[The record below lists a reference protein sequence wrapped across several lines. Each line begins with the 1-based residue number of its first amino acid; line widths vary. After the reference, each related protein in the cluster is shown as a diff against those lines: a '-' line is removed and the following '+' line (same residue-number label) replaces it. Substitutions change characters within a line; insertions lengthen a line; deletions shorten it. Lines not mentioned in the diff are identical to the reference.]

1 MRDYKFYLEDIQ
13 SSIQKIGKFTKGLSL
28 QKFQKDDLVIDAVIR
43 NLAVIGEAS
52 KSIPDKIKKKYP
64 NIEWEK
70 IAALRNILVHEY
82 FGIDEQI
89 VWDIITNKLPELKK
103 TISTALKAVPP
114 LS

>member
-1 MRDYKFYLEDIQ
+1 MRDYRLYLEDIQ
-13 SSIQKIGKFTKGLSL
+13 SSVQKIEKFTEGLTL

-43 NLAVIGEAS
+43 NLAIIGEAS
-52 KSIPDKIKKKYP
+52 KNIPDKIKKKYP

-70 IAALRNILVHEY
+70 ITALRNILVHEY

-103 TISTALKAVPP
+103 TISAALKAAPP
-114 LS
+114 LL